1 MRGAAEGDE
10 SEESKELV
18 EETKKEALKLQN
30 FKGQAEIMSG
40 FVVEFKGL
48 VPLPSVNELAGADC
62 AG

>member
-30 FKGQAEIMSG
+30 FKGNYVWI
-40 FVVEFKGL
+40 
-48 VPLPSVNELAGADC
+48 C
-62 AG
+62 CRI